1 MDIVF
6 SVHFEV
12 VALVERDPT
21 WIKMECCI
29 HTNCLM
35 FKENLRHPQ
44 KYNQP
49 YFKPFSG
56 PFEPKEQPQNAEKY
70 QYPEYLLFFS
80 PIKYQIGHN
89 YKADKFVISI

>member
-1 MDIVF
+1 M
-6 SVHFEV
+6 HFEV
-12 VALVERDPT
+12 VAFVERDPT

-70 QYPEYLLFFS
+70 QYPEYLLFS
-80 PIKYQIGHN
+80 SSN
-89 YKADKFVISI
+89 